1 MKDEVRL
8 LFHEVVDLSPERR
21 ESYFRERQI
30 PADLHA
36 EVEDLLRYA
45 GTDHVLTESVATCA
59 GQLLDESEEAT
70 ERRRCGPY
78 RLLRLIGHGGMGS
91 VYLAE
96 RADGEVEQRAAI
108 KLLRYGGDDPA
119 FRDRFLRERQI
130 LARLSHPAIGRLLDA
145 GHTAGGQPY
154 LAMDYIEGIP
164 IDAYSERLDLS
175 GKLRLFRQV
184 CDAVS
189 YAHSNLIVHRDL
201 KPSNIL
207 VDREGRPKLL
217 DFGIA
222 KILDASQDQERTS
235 TALHALTPQY
245 ASPEQV
251 SGEAITTASDVYSL
265 GVLLYRLLT
274 GRFPYEIPAL
284 TPTAVAHVVCEVEP
298 APPDVSD
305 DLDNILLMAL
315 RKDPSRRYFSV
326 QHLADDIDRALAN
339 RPVMARPDTI
349 GYRAAKFVRR
359 NRVSVSAAT
368 LALAAIIA
376 GSVVAIYQARIAE
389 QRFQQV
395 RKLAHTFV
403 FDLHDEI
410 ANLEGSTKARQ
421 MMVRTGLE
429 YLDNLAKNAGGNLD
443 LQSEIAAAYMKI
455 GDAEGNPNK
464 SNLGQTADAVASYR
478 KAGDIYQRIAASNA
492 AYLPDLA
499 TYYFRYAGLLRFTLI

>member
-30 PADLHA
+30 PADVHA
-36 EVEDLLRYA
+36 EVEALLRFDA
-45 GTDHVLTESVATCA
+45 GTNHVLTESVATCA

-164 IDAYSERLDLS
+164 IDLYSEKLDLS

-201 KPSNIL
+201 KPS
-207 VDREGRPKLL
+207 
-217 DFGIA
+217 
-222 KILDASQDQERTS
+222 
-235 TALHALTPQY
+235 
-245 ASPEQV
+245 
-251 SGEAITTASDVYSL
+251 
-265 GVLLYRLLT
+265 
-274 GRFPYEIPAL
+274 
-284 TPTAVAHVVCEVEP
+284 
-298 APPDVSD
+298 
-305 DLDNILLMAL
+305 
-315 RKDPSRRYFSV
+315 
-326 QHLADDIDRALAN
+326 
-339 RPVMARPDTI
+339 
-349 GYRAAKFVRR
+349 
-359 NRVSVSAAT
+359 
-368 LALAAIIA
+368 
-376 GSVVAIYQARIAE
+376 
-389 QRFQQV
+389 
-395 RKLAHTFV
+395 
-403 FDLHDEI
+403 
-410 ANLEGSTKARQ
+410 
-421 MMVRTGLE
+421 
-429 YLDNLAKNAGGNLD
+429 
-443 LQSEIAAAYMKI
+443 
-455 GDAEGNPNK
+455 
-464 SNLGQTADAVASYR
+464 
-478 KAGDIYQRIAASNA
+478 
-492 AYLPDLA
+492 
-499 TYYFRYAGLLRFTLI
+499 